1 MSAPFLG
8 EIRMFGFNFPPRGWA
23 FCSGQLLPIS
33 QNTALFAILG
43 TTYGG
48 NGQTTF
54 ALPNLQG
61 SAPLHAGQGPGL
73 TNRLLGDTGGS
84 PAVTLITT
92 QMPLHNHALQCSTNL
107 ADQQGAAGNIPAP
120 GVARRGQ
127 NFYASTGGTNPAM
140 QSSLVGLAGGSLPHN
155 NLPPFLTVN
164 FCIALQGIFPARN

>member
-1 MSAPFLG
+1 MSSPFLG
-8 EIRMFGFNFPPRGWA
+8 EIRVFGFNFAPRGWA
-23 FCSGQLLPIS
+23 LCNGQLLPIS

-48 NGQTTF
+48 NGTSTF

-61 SAPLHAGQGPGL
+61 SAPLNVGQGPGL
-73 TNRLLGDTGGS
+73 TDRVPGEIGGS
-84 PAVTLITT
+84 ADVTLTNS
-92 QMPLHNHALQCSTNL
+92 QMPSHSHALQCSTNL
-107 ADQQGAAGNIPAP
+107 ADQHAAAGNIPAP

-127 NFYASTGGTNPAM
+127 NFYASTGGANPAM

-155 NLPPFLTVN
+155 NLPPFLALN